1 MCLVLVDTFCYS
13 VKIRF
18 RGRMRKEEGE
28 RKEEE
33 RGRGWRE
40 EEGRERVSKREYW
53 LLPLQ

>member
-1 MCLVLVDTFCYS
+1 
-13 VKIRF
+13 
-18 RGRMRKEEGE
+18 MRKEEGG

>member
-1 MCLVLVDTFCYS
+1 
-13 VKIRF
+13 
-18 RGRMRKEEGE
+18 MRKEEGG

-53 LLPLQ
+53 FFFL